1 MAKIISSPKKP
12 SVQLKKLNFLIGK
25 WHTQGKILQGASASS
40 KDIRGMDTYEW
51 VSGGFFILHRVDVFM
66 GNERTEAVEI
76 IGYDQSRKSYFMK
89 SFDNQGASM
98 IMYAVLDKPGVLK
111 FGDAKMKTILT
122 ANKNGNSMSAK
133 WELSENGKTWKPW
146 MNIQFDK

>member
-1 MAKIISSPKKP
+1 MAKKNSSPKKP

-25 WHTQGKILQGASASS
+25 WHTQGEILQGASASS

-66 GNERTEAVEI
+66 GNERTEAIEI
-76 IGYDQSRKSYFMK
+76 IGYDESRKSYFMK
-89 SFDNQGASM
+89 SFDNQGAS
-98 IMYAVLDKPGVLK
+98 ITMYAVLEKPGVLK
-111 FGDAKMKTILT
+111 FGDDKMKSVLT
-122 ANKNGNSMSAK
+122 ANKDGNSMSAK

-146 MNIQFDK
+146 MNIQFK